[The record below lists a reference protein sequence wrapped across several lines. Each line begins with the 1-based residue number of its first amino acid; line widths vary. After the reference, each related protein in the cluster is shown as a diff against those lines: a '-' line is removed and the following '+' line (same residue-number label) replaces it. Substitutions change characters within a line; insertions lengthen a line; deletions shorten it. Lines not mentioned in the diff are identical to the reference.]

1 MEPTFAQLPWPPEA
15 ARYPGDGVRLFAAPG
30 SNIALDFHG
39 DPATAGLAVFSDGN
53 HHVALEA
60 AVREFLHHHPG
71 AGDVLYTTTPP
82 AILVDALRGDGL
94 ALGNL
99 RISRKA
105 EVFIGPD
112 DVLAGLAAAG
122 LVTCHAPF
130 ARSRGNVVL
139 VQRGNP
145 RGIATLGDLLADDI
159 TLACSNPVTEKASF
173 SVYRQAVVNWADNT
187 RLPFTQGSIPIT

>member
-82 AILVDALRGDGL
+82 RRSWSTPCAATAWPWAICGSAARRRFLSAPTTSSPGL
-94 ALGNL
+94 
-99 RISRKA
+99 
-105 EVFIGPD
+105 P
-112 DVLAGLAAAG
+112 
-122 LVTCHAPF
+122 
-130 ARSRGNVVL
+130 
-139 VQRGNP
+139 P
-145 RGIATLGDLLADDI
+145 RA
-159 TLACSNPVTEKASF
+159 
-173 SVYRQAVVNWADNT
+173 W
-187 RLPFTQGSIPIT
+187 